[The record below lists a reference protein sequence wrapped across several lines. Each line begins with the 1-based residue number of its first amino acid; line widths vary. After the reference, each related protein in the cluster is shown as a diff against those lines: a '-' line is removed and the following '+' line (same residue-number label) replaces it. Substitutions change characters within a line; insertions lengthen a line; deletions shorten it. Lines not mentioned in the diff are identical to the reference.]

1 VVVIELPWPPSVNT
15 MWRTPRTGPL
25 AGRTMLSKE
34 GRDYRKAVEQTVMLQ
49 RAGKVGD
56 ARVAVDIEVRMP
68 DKRRRDL
75 DNLPK
80 AVLDSLT
87 HVGLWDDDSQIDDLR
102 IWRSDRKGGVVIVR
116 VRELSL
122 PQGCLVEDEADADAF

>member
-1 VVVIELPWPPSVNT
+1 MVVIQLPWPPSVNT

-34 GRDYRKAVEQTVMLQ
+34 GRDYRKAVEQAVMLQ
-49 RAGKVGD
+49 CVPKVGD
-56 ARVAVDIEVRMP
+56 AKVAVDIEVRMP

-80 AVLDSLT
+80 AVLDGLT
-87 HVGLWDDDSQIDDLR
+87 HAALWHDDSQIDDLR
-102 IWRSDRKGGVVIVR
+102 VWRSDRMGGCLVVK

-122 PQGCLVEDEADADAF
+122 PQGCLVEDKADADAF

>member
-1 VVVIELPWPPSVNT
+1 
-15 MWRTPRTGPL
+15 
-25 AGRTMLSKE
+25 
-34 GRDYRKAVEQTVMLQ
+34 
-49 RAGKVGD
+49 
-56 ARVAVDIEVRMP
+56 VAVDIEVRMP

-80 AVLDSLT
+80 AVLDGLT
-87 HVGLWDDDSQIDDLR
+87 HAALWHDDSQIDDLR
-102 IWRSDRKGGVVIVR
+102 VWRSDRMGGCLVVK

>member
-1 VVVIELPWPPSVNT
+1 MAVVVIELPWPPSVNT

-102 IWRSDRKGGVVIVR
+102 VWRSDRMGGCLVVK

-122 PQGCLVEDEADADAF
+122 PQGCLVEDEADAF